1 VLDVSYFGNEWV
13 KEANLLKLS
22 FQRKKSLLNVVEQL
36 AISIFLHN
44 FIVATLVIFKK
55 WAKIL

>member
-1 VLDVSYFGNEWV
+1 MGKRSKFIKIIFSE
-13 KEANLLKLS
+13 E
-22 FQRKKSLLNVVEQL
+22 KKSLDVVEQL